1 MKLRN
6 QNGAALVVV
15 LLMISVFF
23 VLGLS
28 LLSSALSNT
37 KQVNKTEKEM
47 QALDLAEM
55 GVLHYQNHFK
65 ENAYK
70 YLKDPIE
77 TAMNNSQNNTLNK
90 KLDAVYGLLDQENLK
105 YKLLNFPQ
113 RTINEHGRYTITIKN
128 PNSIFSTEHDKISV
142 NISSLGKI
150 NSGTE
155 KNIDATIELSIQQ
168 LIEDMAKDNNSSGNT
183 EDTLPIPAGL
193 TSCPYTNN
201 LTLTSGCFYDKIPG
215 TAVFGAISGGIDKD
229 TNIYINGNAIIGTV
243 SGGINKDTRLDING
257 DATFG
262 ALSGGI
268 NKDTIININGNGVF
282 GAISGGINK
291 TSTIFVRKDATFSV
305 LSGGVKDEAKICVGG
320 NIKGLDLL
328 KVLGKYPSGIYSYSE
343 DPNSYNEAG
352 CPPIHTIQYDPLSF
366 NPQSLAK
373 NTAIISVK
381 YH

>member
-28 LLSSALSNT
+28 LLSSSLSNT

-55 GVLHYQNHFK
+55 GVLHYRNHFK
-65 ENAYK
+65 ENAYQ
-70 YLKDPIE
+70 YLKAPIE

-90 KLDAVYGLLDQENLK
+90 KIDAIYGLLDQENLK

-113 RTINEHGRYTITIKN
+113 RTINELGHYTITIKN
-128 PNSIFSTEHDKISV
+128 PNSIFSAGHDKISV

-155 KNIDATIELSIQQ
+155 KSIDATIELSIQQ
-168 LIEDMAKDNNSSGNT
+168 LIEDMAKDNTSLGNT
-183 EDTLPIPAGL
+183 EEALPIPAGL
-193 TSCPYTNN
+193 TSCPHTNN
-201 LTLTSGCFYDKIPG
+201 LNLTNGCFYDKIPG
-215 TAVFGAISGGIDKD
+215 TAVFAAADGIDKD
-229 TNIYINGNAIIGTV
+229 TSVYINGNAIIGAI
-243 SGGINKDTRLDING
+243 SGGINKDTRIDING

-262 ALSGGI
+262 AISGGI

-291 TSTIFVRKDATFSV
+291 TSTIFVKKDATFAV

-320 NIKGLDLL
+320 KIIGLELL

-352 CPPIHTIQYDPLSF
+352 CPPIHTIQNDPLSF
-366 NPQSLAK
+366 NSQSLAK